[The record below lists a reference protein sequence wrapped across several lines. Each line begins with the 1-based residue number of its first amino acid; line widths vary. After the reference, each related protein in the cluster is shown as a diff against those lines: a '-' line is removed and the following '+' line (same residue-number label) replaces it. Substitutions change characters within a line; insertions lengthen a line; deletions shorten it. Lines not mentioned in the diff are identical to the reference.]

1 MLIVDSSL
9 TYGCLRQVTPALF
22 RAARQ
27 TGDVPLY
34 GERRTANSEQPYR
47 GDAGGAEARVEEV
60 VAVPQKE
67 SILGNGSALAESR
80 SLRLC
85 ASAPL
90 RLSSSQFAVRGSRF
104 VVRGSRFAVRGSRFA
119 VRSLPAAS
127 LTATMESRRRRGRR
141 GSCRT
146 GRCGSP
152 KERIL
157 GNGSALAESRPLR
170 PCASAPLR

>member
-90 RLSSSQFAVRGSRF
+90 RLCASAIEQFAVRS
-104 VVRGSRFAVRGSRFA
+104 SRFAVRGSWFV